1 MSKRYSAAQKHFNKL
16 AGRLRKEVAAT
27 RKECV
32 LLSQEVRLL
41 KAENENLKY
50 ENQQNRDWTKR
61 LLEYAELDKSD
72 IKIACEKDKE
82 VAGLIG
88 MFRQFS
94 NLI

>member
-16 AGRLRKEVAAT
+16 AERLQKEVAAT
-27 RKECV
+27 RKECA
-32 LLSQEVRLL
+32 LLSREIEKL
-41 KAENENLKY
+41 KAENE
-50 ENQQNRDWTKR
+50 R
-61 LLEYAELDKSD
+61 LLEYTELSQAD
-72 IKIACEKDKE
+72 IKKE